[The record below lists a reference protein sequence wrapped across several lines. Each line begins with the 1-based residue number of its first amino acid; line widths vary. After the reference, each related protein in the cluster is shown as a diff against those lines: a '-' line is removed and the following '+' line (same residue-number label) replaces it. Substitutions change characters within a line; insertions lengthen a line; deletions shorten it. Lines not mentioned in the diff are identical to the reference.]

1 MTKPLIL
8 VTGAT
13 GKTGSPV
20 VQQLIERGFPVRA
33 FVHTRDD
40 RSERLRALG
49 ADVVVGD
56 FLALKSVRSAM
67 RDVKRVYFCYP
78 PHGDRLLEA
87 ATNVTVAARAAG
99 VEAVVN
105 MSQVSAREHA
115 KSPLSRQ
122 HWLSEQVF
130 DWADIGASH
139 IHPTFFAEIPY
150 LLSGQSIAE
159 EGKLYLPFGKGKHAP
174 VAAEDIASVVAGILA
189 DPEPH
194 NGQHYVV
201 TGPKDMTMTEMAK
214 TLTEELGKPVEY
226 VDLPI
231 EEWRKILVEK
241 AGVPEFLATHL
252 AAVAQDHKDGV
263 FSAETDV
270 VERIAGRPPVSFD
283 QFVRNHMA
291 AFRGNTNSR
300 QPGTQLSATTR
311 SSPTIGKGGMPS
323 IVKGFLSRLCA
334 TGKNPGRKKPKGE
347 PL

>member
-13 GKTGSPV
+13 GKTGTPV

-40 RSERLRALG
+40 RSERLRASG

-56 FLALKSVRSAM
+56 FLDLQSVRAAM

-78 PHGDRLLEA
+78 PQGDRLLEA
-87 ATNVTVAARAAG
+87 ATNGAVAARTVG

-105 MSQVSAREHA
+105 MSQISAREHA

-122 HWLSEQVF
+122 HWLSEHVL
-130 DWADIGASH
+130 DWADIGAAH
-139 IHPTFFAEIPY
+139 IHPSFFAEIPY
-150 LLSGQSIAE
+150 LLSGLSIAE

-174 VAAEDIASVVAGILA
+174 VAAEDIARVVVGILA

-194 NGQHYVV
+194 IGQHYVV
-201 TGPKDMTMTEMAK
+201 TGPKDMTMIETAE

-231 EEWRKILVEK
+231 EEWRTILVER

-270 VERIAGRPPVSFD
+270 VERIGGRPPLSFG
-283 QFVRNHMA
+283 QFVRAHIA
-291 AFRGNTNSR
+291 EFSGNTK
-300 QPGTQLSATTR
+300 
-311 SSPTIGKGGMPS
+311 SSGSKI
-323 IVKGFLSRLCA
+323 A
-334 TGKNPGRKKPKGE
+334 HA
-347 PL
+347 